1 MFINFLKNEYYI
13 NTYNRET
20 NEFNELNYN
29 ICNSILIENISTVN
43 INITNQIIL
52 QNITSLCSPFV
63 PCIPLR
69 YHTIVAELWR
79 WENKN
84 SWSDV
89 HGLFS

>member
-1 MFINFLKNEYYI
+1 M
-13 NTYNRET
+13 
-20 NEFNELNYN
+20 
-29 ICNSILIENISTVN
+29 S
-43 INITNQIIL
+43 NQIIL
-52 QNITSLCSPFV
+52 QNITSLCSRFV